1 MNSGEKGKRFEDSD
15 ENFAYGFRVVCALG
29 WSGMREWRRVRIHTQ
44 RNSVGTGMDSSV
56 KVLSN
61 GGFREQFSAIRYR

>member
-1 MNSGEKGKRFEDSD
+1 
-15 ENFAYGFRVVCALG
+15 
-29 WSGMREWRRVRIHTQ
+29 MREWRRVRIHTQ
-44 RNSVGTGMDSSV
+44 RNSVGIGMDSSV